1 MGGGIYALRRPLND
15 GGMGGGIFAKTA
27 KMDCAPTVGVG
38 GDGIAC
44 RFDTPPNPAHC
55 RHHAQTMPRVKGH
68 GFYNVAARGRWVGEP
83 SR

>member
-38 GDGIAC
+38 DEDIKTSAPNKRRGI
-44 RFDTPPNPAHC
+44 
-55 RHHAQTMPRVKGH
+55 G
-68 GFYNVAARGRWVGEP
+68 
-83 SR
+83 